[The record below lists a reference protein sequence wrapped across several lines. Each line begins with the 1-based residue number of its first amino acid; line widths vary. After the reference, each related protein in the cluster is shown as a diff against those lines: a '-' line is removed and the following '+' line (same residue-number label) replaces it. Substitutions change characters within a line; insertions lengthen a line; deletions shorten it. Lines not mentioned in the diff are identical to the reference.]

1 MKLTVST
8 RDGPV
13 AHGEEVDEPGAADV
27 HSAIARLDGAGC
39 SEASL
44 TNDMPFSYI
53 TAAGGPH
60 LYLVTGETA
69 GGKILQ
75 LTDPGADSAPVSLVC
90 GGQRSTFARHDLVG
104 PQAAAAVLIRFLD
117 AGDYDHSFPGASP
130 ERGRGIGRS
139 SGPLRPRRA
148 ARPRVGTRRSRRALL
163 SERTRTHTRGAPT
176 SASGIT
182 RALAAVRGTLRSR

>member
-8 RDGPV
+8 WDGPV
-13 AHGEEVDEPGAADV
+13 AYGEDVEEPGAVDTR
-27 HSAIARLDGAGC
+27 SAIARLDGAGC

-44 TNDMPFSYI
+44 TNEMPFGYV

-69 GGKILQ
+69 GGEILQ

-104 PQAAAAVLIRFLD
+104 RQAAAAALIRFLD
-117 AGDYDHSFPGASP
+117 AGDYDRELPW
-130 ERGRGIGRS
+130 
-139 SGPLRPRRA
+139 
-148 ARPRVGTRRSRRALL
+148 RVT
-163 SERTRTHTRGAPT
+163 
-176 SASGIT
+176 
-182 RALAAVRGTLRSR
+182 